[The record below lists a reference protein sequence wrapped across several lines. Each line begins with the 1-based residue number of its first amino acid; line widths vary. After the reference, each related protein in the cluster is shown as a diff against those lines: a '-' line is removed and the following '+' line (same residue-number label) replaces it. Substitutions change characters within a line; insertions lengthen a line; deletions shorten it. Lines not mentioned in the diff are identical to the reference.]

1 MKTNY
6 FFTKRAIAL
15 ILLSIFYHT
24 SFAQKQSQTKNLIVV
39 TIDGLRWQEVF
50 RGVSKDMLH
59 SKYTANKKDIR
70 NSFYKHSAAES
81 RKLLFP
87 FLWSV
92 VAEEGQLYGNLDL
105 GNKQEV
111 ANKYKFSYPGYSEI
125 MTGFADRRIN
135 SNAKEYNPNQ
145 NVLEFINQQPS
156 FEGSVAAFSSWDVF
170 PYILNSKRSNLLV
183 NSGISDFKS
192 DKTTEFSMLNQ
203 LQKQMLS
210 PVGDNVRP
218 DVLTYQF
225 GKTYL
230 KNYKPRVL
238 YLAFDEPDDYAHSG
252 YYHFYLRQAHKI
264 DLMLADLWNY
274 IQSDPFYKNQTTLLI
289 TCDHGRG
296 DTSPVRWKKH
306 GLGVK
311 HSEQTWIAVI
321 GPDTPASGEMP
332 GNGKTI
338 YHNELAQ
345 TMSRF
350 LGLDFQTGTDHKVGN
365 AISSMFKT
373 DILVTGALGS
383 GSTSSSNAPQSKNKL
398 GE

>member
-1 MKTNY
+1 MTIY
-6 FFTKRAIAL
+6 FSAKRAIAL
-15 ILLSIFYHT
+15 IAFSIFSLS
-24 SFAQKQSQTKNLIVV
+24 SFAQNKLQTKNLVVV

-59 SKYTANKKDIR
+59 SEFTANKKDIKS
-70 NSFYKHSAAES
+70 SFYRQSAAES
-81 RKLLFP
+81 RALLFP

-92 VAEEGQLYGNLDL
+92 VAKEGQLYGNFDL
-105 GNKQEV
+105 GNKQQV

-125 MTGFADRRIN
+125 MTGFADRNIN
-135 SNAKEYNPNQ
+135 SNAKDYNPNM
-145 NVLEFINQQPS
+145 NVLEFINKQPT

-170 PYILNSKRSNLLV
+170 PFILNSKRSNLLV
-183 NSGISDFKS
+183 NSGISDFKPNE
-192 DKTTEFSMLNQ
+192 TTEFSMLNQ

-230 KNYKPRVL
+230 KTYKPRVL
-238 YLAFDEPDDYAHSG
+238 YLAFDEPDDYAHAG

-264 DLMLADLWNY
+264 DLMLSDLWSY

-306 GLGVK
+306 GAGVK
-311 HSEQTWIAVI
+311 HSEQTWIAVM

-332 GNGKTI
+332 GNDKTI
-338 YHNELAQ
+338 YHRELAQ
-345 TMSRF
+345 TMSKF
-350 LGLDFQTGTDHKVGN
+350 LGLDFQTGTDRKVGN
-365 AISSMFKT
+365 AISSMFKSDVLFSDT
-373 DILVTGALGS
+373 VKSEAQKEADV
-383 GSTSSSNAPQSKNKL
+383 NKNISRIP
-398 GE
+398 